1 MALIKCPECWKDV
14 SNKAEKCPNCGV
26 HIKERKGT
34 KEKFLSQ
41 FIAICTLVVTI
52 MSIYIA
58 TQSMEISRIALKS
71 TSLNTEPILDI
82 DIDWDNDK
90 ISVKHETYDMFK
102 IRRVLYGKVRTI
114 AIMTDDYSQISSVE
128 LQEEDNAIYLERGY
142 NVEMSCSEEEV
153 EEYNKKFELSLGGN
167 WSPEST
173 DRLNKLEEKVQKKC
187 EEENFNFWGV
197 SPHFH
202 YRYIEIVYSDVYGNT
217 NSQYY
222 IYKDEYRASWRKY
235 KLSKE
240 EYDKYTQNI
249 LYNYTYDGDHG
260 RIEVENKKIMK
271 KLFSDK
277 NFEVFEETKYVN
289 YAEWFA
295 DSQFE

>member
-1 MALIKCPECWKDV
+1 MALIRCPECWRDV
-14 SNKAEKCPNCGV
+14 SNKAEKCPNCGAE
-26 HIKERKGT
+26 IKKRNKG
-34 KEKFLSQ
+34 EILSQ
-41 FIAICTLVVTI
+41 FVAICTLAVTI
-52 MSIYIA
+52 ISFCTA
-58 TQSMEISRIALKS
+58 TQSVETSKIALKS

-82 DIDWDNDK
+82 DIDWANDK

-114 AIMTDDYSQISSVE
+114 AIMTDDCSQISSVE
-128 LQEEDNAIYLERGY
+128 LHEEDNAIYLERGN

-173 DRLNKLEEKVQKKC
+173 DRLNKLEEKVQKRC
-187 EEENFNFWGV
+187 EEENFIFWGV
-197 SPHFH
+197 SPNFH

-240 EYDKYTQNI
+240 EYNKYTQNI
-249 LYNYTYDGDHG
+249 LYNYTYTGDHG
-260 RIEVENKKIMK
+260 RPEVEDKEIMNI
-271 KLFSDK
+271 LFSDK
-277 NFEVFEETKYVN
+277 NFRVFEKTKYDN

-295 DSQFE
+295 NSQFE

>member
-1 MALIKCPECWKDV
+1 MTKGRIMSMALIRCPECWENV
-14 SNKAEKCPNCGV
+14 SDKAEKCPNCGV
-26 HIKERKGT
+26 QIKKRKKAKGRFLL
-34 KEKFLSQ
+34 EFLSE

-58 TQSMEISRIALKS
+58 TKSMEISRTALKS
-71 TSLNTEPILDI
+71 TSLNSEPIL

-114 AIMTDDYSQISSVE
+114 AIMTDDCSQISSVE
-128 LQEEDNAIYLERGY
+128 LQEEDDAIYLEKGN
-142 NVEMSCSEEEV
+142 NVQMSCPEEDV
-153 EEYNKKFELSLGGN
+153 EKYNKRFELSLGGH

-173 DRLNKLEEKVQKKC
+173 GRLNKLEEKIQKKC
-187 EEENFNFWGV
+187 EKEDFNFWLV

-202 YRYIEIVYSDVYGNT
+202 YRYIEVVYSDVYGNT

-240 EYDKYTQNI
+240 KYKKYTKNI
-249 LYNYTYDGDHG
+249 QYNYTYDGDHG
-260 RIEVENKKIMK
+260 NIELENLEWMK
-271 KLFSDK
+271 
-277 NFEVFEETKYVN
+277 ERCICR
-289 YAEWFA
+289 
-295 DSQFE
+295 

>member
-1 MALIKCPECWKDV
+1 
-14 SNKAEKCPNCGV
+14 
-26 HIKERKGT
+26 
-34 KEKFLSQ
+34 
-41 FIAICTLVVTI
+41 
-52 MSIYIA
+52 
-58 TQSMEISRIALKS
+58 MEISRTALKG
-71 TSLNTEPILDI
+71 TSLNSEPILDI

-114 AIMTDDYSQISSVE
+114 AIMTDDYSKISSVE
-128 LQEEDNAIYLERGY
+128 LQEDDNAIYLEQGY

-153 EEYNKKFELSLGGN
+153 EEYNKRFELSLGGH

-187 EEENFNFWGV
+187 EEEGFNFWLV

-240 EYDKYTQNI
+240 EYNKYTQNI

-260 RIEVENKKIMK
+260 KPEVEDSKIIK
-271 KLFSDK
+271 RLFSNI
-277 NFEVFEETKYVN
+277 NFRMFEDTKYEDF
-289 YAEWFA
+289 ADWFA